1 MRLSPRPSLCPAGGP
16 GPALVSLGPWCGM
29 LRSHGHQLVPASLPG
44 RAACEHQADGDRGRV
59 SAGQQEKGGS
69 PYCHLPPVP
78 AYCRLLSRPRGQ
90 KPVTKHRR
98 ESHRAKALQG
108 LKDPRPT
115 FSTPRLGQTRAPRA
129 RRTFKGKLEVSA
141 RGFCTLTSR
150 ENKYLKGGVQLE
162 SGEHEGRG
170 PCRTPKFASTPPPTS
185 FWSLLRFQASK

>member
-1 MRLSPRPSLCPAGGP
+1 MGTEGGYLLGSRKKGAPRTATC
-16 GPALVSLGPWCGM
+16 
-29 LRSHGHQLVPASLPG
+29 
-44 RAACEHQADGDRGRV
+44 
-59 SAGQQEKGGS
+59 
-69 PYCHLPPVP
+69 PPVP

-108 LKDPRPT
+108 LRDPRPT
-115 FSTPRLGQTRAPRA
+115 FPTPRLGQTRAPRA